1 MLQTV
6 EKLELVEQVAPI
18 QLAIRL
24 LITNN
29 SPLLE
34 LPDVRAV
41 IAEFDPASLTWP
53 WTHPDSRVD
62 ALQQQVMRRVGNNP
76 RVSRAAIFEAIR
88 HLSDGTASGDVS
100 THMAGSPS
108 ESSPH
113 LMLSPQRAIPMLS
126 ENWYCCAEPSPEDM
140 RLV

>member
-1 MLQTV
+1 MI
-6 EKLELVEQVAPI
+6 EELELIEQVAPI

-34 LPDVRAV
+34 LPDIQGV
-41 IAEFDPASLTWP
+41 IAQFDPASLTWP

-62 ALQQQVMRRVGNNP
+62 ALQQGVMRRVGNNP
-76 RVSRAAIFEAIR
+76 RASRAETFAAIR
-88 HLSDGTASGDVS
+88 DLCEGT
-100 THMAGSPS
+100 
-108 ESSPH
+108 ESSHH
-113 LMLSPQRAIPMLS
+113 LIRSPQRAIPILS
-126 ENWYCCAEPSPEDM
+126 ENWYCCAEPSAEDM

>member
-1 MLQTV
+1 
-6 EKLELVEQVAPI
+6 LETIEALDLVEQVAPI

-29 SPLLE
+29 SLLLE
-34 LPDVRAV
+34 LPDIQAV
-41 IAEFDPASLTWP
+41 VAEFDPASLTWP
-53 WTHPDSRVD
+53 WHHPDSRVD

-76 RVSRAAIFEAIR
+76 RASRPETFAAIR
-88 HLSDGTASGDVS
+88 GLSEGTAASAAANGAS
-100 THMAGSPS
+100 AP
-108 ESSPH
+108 P
-113 LMLSPQRAIPMLS
+113 RAVPMLS